1 MDKCYMTR
9 VVFYG
14 IFNATVTMDVFF
26 KDLDSALTYKNLIEE
41 NWKILVKS
49 GYFDKVLLSAGPNMK
64 HTLKRVE
71 VFRPMTHEVESTH
84 YVNNIK
90 KLVNIL
96 KSKED

>member
-1 MDKCYMTR
+1 MDKCYMAR

-14 IFNATVTMDVFF
+14 IFNVAVTMDVFF
-26 KDLDSALTYKNLIEE
+26 KDLDSALTYKNLIDE

-64 HTLKRVE
+64 HTLKKVD
-71 VFRPMTHEVESTH
+71 VFYPMTHEVSSTH

>member
-1 MDKCYMTR
+1 MTR

-26 KDLDSALTYKNLIEE
+26 KDLDSALAYKNLIEE

-64 HTLKRVE
+64 HTLKRVD
-71 VFRPMTHEVESTH
+71 VFYPMAYEVESSR
-84 YVNNIK
+84 YVNK
-90 KLVNIL
+90 VQKVVDIL